1 MKGSDKMSRARDE
14 AMRLLKRAI
23 QTGGKLT
30 LRVVKITSW
39 QKAKGEELAS
49 LITGKKTYETK
60 DYFPTPPSGAEE
72 VARWDL
78 GKFDENKWG

>member
-1 MKGSDKMSRARDE
+1 MSKQAE
-14 AMRLLKRAI
+14 FMRLLKRAI

-60 DYFPTPPSGAEE
+60 DYFPAPPSGAEE
-72 VARWDL
+72 VARWDV
-78 GKFDENKWG
+78 GKFDVNKWG

>member
-1 MKGSDKMSRARDE
+1 MSKARDE

-23 QTGGKLT
+23 QTGGNLS

-49 LITGKKTYETK
+49 LITGKKTYETT
-60 DYFPTPPSGAEE
+60 DYFPASPSGAEE

-78 GKFDENKWG
+78 GRFDAQRWG

>member
-1 MKGSDKMSRARDE
+1 MSKQAE
-14 AMRLLKRAI
+14 FIRLLKRAI

-49 LITGKKTYETK
+49 LITGLKTYE
-60 DYFPTPPSGAEE
+60 EQ
-72 VARWDL
+72 ARWDM
-78 GKFDENKWG
+78 GKFDEKRWG